1 MTVVSFVTALS
12 LPALLMAVQP
22 FGAPYASTSDRT
34 VADAVAGT
42 TTNDPRPHV
51 IDKAHSQI
59 NFIAESRLID
69 ARGHFATWDASISL
83 DPANLN
89 ASKVSITIDAASI
102 DTRVERRDTH
112 LRSAD
117 FFDVEKHPRITFV
130 STAVRAGTEGQLDIE
145 GDLTVRGTTKRVV
158 LPASMVFYEE
168 GTGRFRGEFVIKRK
182 EYGIAYDS
190 RVNPIKDDV
199 TVQWDIAVT
208 AEK

>member
-1 MTVVSFVTALS
+1 MPVVRFAAVLAL
-12 LPALLMAVQP
+12 PVLLMAAKP
-22 FGAPYASTSDRT
+22 FDGSTVSIFEGTPNSTT
-34 VADAVAGT
+34 V
-42 TTNDPRPHV
+42 DPVPHV

-69 ARGHFATWDASISL
+69 ARGHFATWDATIAL
-83 DPANLN
+83 DPANLST
-89 ASKVSITIDAASI
+89 SKVSIAIDAASI
-102 DTRVERRDTH
+102 DTRVARRDTH

-117 FFDVEKHPRITFV
+117 FFDVEKHPQITFV
-130 STAVRAGTEGQLDIE
+130 STAVRAKADGQLDIE
-145 GDLTVRGTTKRVV
+145 GDLTVRGNTKRVV

-208 AEK
+208 VEK